1 MFQDT
6 IQSPKPVF
14 SKQINCSRKE
24 LSRISSPFV
33 IFFSSIFDVNS
44 GSFNLTFGLA
54 CLLELNQFLG
64 GAERE
69 VGKISNTFVVLYSLT
84 TDYDSKQWGMQMCN
98 LQVCENW
105 LCANLVKFVI
115 HWRRAA
121 GGATIPL
128 DQDQDGAAGLGF
140 ARLNFCR
147 WSREWIFD
155 FTRDFL
161 LRSELWNQPL
171 INIILFYRTVVVGS
185 LFTEREE

>member
-44 GSFNLTFGLA
+44 GSFQIHLTFGLA

-84 TDYDSKQWGMQMCN
+84 TTAIASNGECR
-98 LQVCENW
+98 
-105 LCANLVKFVI
+105 CAICK
-115 HWRRAA
+115 
-121 GGATIPL
+121 
-128 DQDQDGAAGLGF
+128 F
-140 ARLNFCR
+140 ARIGCVLIWWNLWFIGDALLVGLR
-147 WSREWIFD
+147 FHWIKTKTARRGWVSHGWTFVGGPV
-155 FTRDFL
+155 
-161 LRSELWNQPL
+161 N
-171 INIILFYRTVVVGS
+171 GS
-185 LFTEREE
+185 LTLLGISFGARSYEINH